1 MKASAEISEL
11 ENEHLIQTLAELN
24 DKTAGIKALSISKKQ
39 KEVQLINLVKVES
52 KIRTKLL
59 GQKDAKITLS
69 HKGKKSSEELLRE
82 LRSVIKQYECTLTET
97 IDLNLVDV
105 STDPSLLLDCHIKHK
120 WLGEANSIKE
130 WNQFRNIKYDGEEV
144 YYEFSYD
151 ELLQDYRDGDL
162 LVYRKFQ

>member
-24 DKTAGIKALSISKKQ
+24 DKIAGIKALSISKKQ

-69 HKGKKSSEELLRE
+69 HKGKKKSSEELLRE
-82 LRSVIKQYECTLTET
+82 LQSVIKQYECTLTET
-97 IDLNLVDV
+97 INLNLVDV

-130 WNQFRNIKYDGEEV
+130 WLKKCTDPIISLPI
-144 YYEFSYD
+144 FSAM
-151 ELLQDYRDGDL
+151 LA
-162 LVYRKFQ
+162 

>member
-24 DKTAGIKALSISKKQ
+24 NKTAGIKALSISKKQ

-59 GQKDAKITLS
+59 RQKDAKITLS